1 MQSSRGLRIGAAFTA
16 AVAIVVGLL
25 TLLGLLVGGVPG
37 LIADFF
43 LRITPVLVA
52 VALLIG
58 VLNLVFVHLSR
69 IARRRRGW
77 LYSIVLLLC
86 FSVVV
91 TLGVISRTQPNV
103 SGVRQANVV
112 LLDTVQ
118 VSLESAFAALLLFAL
133 VYGAARLLRDRI
145 TWSGLLF
152 IAVLLFVLI
161 AALPLPALQERLRAF
176 NDWLYAVPVEA
187 GARGILLG
195 IALATVVAGIRVL
208 TGQDR
213 SYRE

>member
-1 MQSSRGLRIGAAFTA
+1 MRLRIGAAFTA
-16 AVAIVVGLL
+16 ALAIIIGLL
-25 TLLGLLVGGVPG
+25 TLVGLLVGGIPG
-37 LIADFF
+37 VFADFF

-58 VLNLVFVHLSR
+58 ILNLIFVHLSR

-77 LYSIVLLLC
+77 PYSIVLLLA
-86 FSVVV
+86 FTLVV
-91 TLGVISRTQPNV
+91 TLAIIGRTQPNAPA
-103 SGVRQANVV
+103 VRQASVV

-133 VYGAARLLRDRI
+133 VYGAARMLRQQV
-145 TWSGLLF
+145 TWTGLLF
-152 IAVLLFVLI
+152 TGVLLLVLI
-161 AALPLPALQERLRAF
+161 AALPLPALSDRLRGIM
-176 NDWLYAVPVEA
+176 DWLYAVPVEA
-187 GARGILLG
+187 GARGLLLG

-208 TGQDR
+208 TGQER